1 MNNAQ
6 SDDSRVIYHEGV
18 AEEVN
23 EKTAL
28 VRFVQNGACGSCQL
42 KSVCNPAEQRVRLVQ
57 ACHDGSLRQGDP
69 VRVGVEESV
78 AWLSILFS
86 FVLPFL
92 VVATSFFTIYF
103 KTGSDVVAGLAA
115 LAALPVYYTVV
126 YLFRQKLAGH
136 VRFTALPTKR
146 TITTPMRGIS

>member
-1 MNNAQ
+1 MQYAPN
-6 SDDSRVIYHEGV
+6 DDSRVIYHEGV
-18 AEEVN
+18 AEEVQ
-23 EKTAL
+23 ERTAL

-42 KSVCNPAEQRVRLVQ
+42 KSVCNPAEQRVRTVR
-57 ACHDGSLRQGDP
+57 AYHDGTLHPGDR

-92 VVATSFFTIYF
+92 VVAISFFTIYF
-103 KTGSDVVAGLAA
+103 RTGNDIAAGGAA
-115 LAALPVYYTVV
+115 LAILPAYYLLV
-126 YLFRQKLAGH
+126 YLFREKLAGK
-136 VRFTALPTKR
+136 VRFTALPTKG

>member
-1 MNNAQ
+1 MNYAL

-18 AEEVN
+18 AEDVN
-23 EKTAL
+23 EKTAM

-57 ACHDGSLRQGDP
+57 ACHDGSLRPGDR
-69 VRVGVEESV
+69 VRVGVEEST

-92 VVATSFFTIYF
+92 VVAISFFTIYF
-103 KTGSDVVAGLAA
+103 RTGDDIVAGITA
-115 LAALPVYYTVV
+115 LAILPVYYLLV
-126 YLFRQKLAGH
+126 YLFREKLAGK
-136 VRFTALPTKR
+136 VRFTALPTKG

>member
-1 MNNAQ
+1 MNYAPN
-6 SDDSRVIYHEGV
+6 DDPRVIYHEGV

-57 ACHDGSLRQGDP
+57 ACHDGSLHPGDP

-86 FVLPFL
+86 FVLPFM

-103 KTGSDVVAGLAA
+103 RTGSDIVAGVTA
-115 LAALPVYYTVV
+115 LAVLPVYYLLV
-126 YLFRQKLAGH
+126 YMFRERLAGK
-136 VRFTALPTKR
+136 VRFTAIPTKG